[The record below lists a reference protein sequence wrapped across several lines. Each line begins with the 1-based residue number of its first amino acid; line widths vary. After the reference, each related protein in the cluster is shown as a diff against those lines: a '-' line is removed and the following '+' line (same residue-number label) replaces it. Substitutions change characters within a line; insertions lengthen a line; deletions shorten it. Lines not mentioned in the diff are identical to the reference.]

1 MWIRRAF
8 FSWLFPAALV
18 LPLWLF
24 IGWGVFQAGG
34 WAFLWVLF
42 VALPSVLV
50 GEVVLALLVRARPAV
65 REQRA
70 VSWRDVIGFTL
81 WHALTVALGFFP
93 EAAFGWILTATIVAF
108 LGLFWSTLWQL
119 FKDVAERGRAALV
132 IDGDT
137 MRASSYGDREEAV
150 RERARQHGEV
160 IVITET
166 GRPGD
171 GRSEH

>member
-24 IGWGVFQAGG
+24 VGWGVFQAGG

-65 REQRA
+65 RAERA
-70 VSWRDVIGFTL
+70 VSWRDVVGFTV
-81 WHALTVALGFFP
+81 WHGLTIALGFFP
-93 EAAFGWILTATIVAF
+93 KDAFGWLLAGTIVAF
-108 LGLFWSTLWQL
+108 LGVFWSTLWQL
-119 FKDVAERGRAALV
+119 FRDIADRGRAALV
-132 IDGDT
+132 IAEEQTRPPMSGFGDGAT
-137 MRASSYGDREEAV
+137 HEQ
-150 RERARQHGEV
+150 ARRHGQV

-166 GRPGD
+166 GRTGEDPEP
-171 GRSEH
+171 R

>member
-24 IGWGVFQAGG
+24 IGWGVFHAGG

-42 VALPSVLV
+42 IALPSVLV
-50 GEVVLALLVRARPAV
+50 GEVALGLLVRARPTV
-65 REQRA
+65 RAERA
-70 VSWRDVIGFTL
+70 VSWRDVLGFTV
-81 WHALTVALGFFP
+81 WHGLTIALGFFP
-93 EAAFGWILTATIVAF
+93 ENAFGWLLTGTIVAF

-119 FKDVAERGRAALV
+119 WKDVAERGRAGFV
-132 IDGDT
+132 IDGDA
-137 MRASSYGDREEAV
+137 MRLPVYGDATGTV
-150 RERARQHGEV
+150 RERASRNGDV

-166 GRPGD
+166 GQSDGDRPE
-171 GRSEH
+171 R

>member
-50 GEVVLALLVRARPAV
+50 GEVVLALLVRARPTV
-65 REQRA
+65 REERA
-70 VSWRDVIGFTL
+70 VSWRDVVGFTV
-81 WHALTVALGFFP
+81 WHGLTIALGFFP
-93 EAAFGWILTATIVAF
+93 KDAFGWILAGTIVAF
-108 LGLFWSTLWQL
+108 LGVFWSTLWQL
-119 FKDVAERGRAALV
+119 FRDFAERGRAGLV
-132 IDGDT
+132 IDGET
-137 MRASSYGDREEAV
+137 MRAAAYGDRREPV
-150 RERARQHGEV
+150 REQSRRHGDV

-166 GRPGD
+166 GRQGEAPPE
-171 GRSEH
+171 R

>member
-24 IGWGVFQAGG
+24 IGWGVFHAGG

-50 GEVVLALLVRARPAV
+50 GEVIMGLLVRTRPAV
-65 REQRA
+65 REERA
-70 VSWRDVIGFTL
+70 VSWRDVIGFTV
-81 WHALTVALGFFP
+81 WHGMTIALGFFP
-93 EAAFGWILTATIVAF
+93 KDAFGWLLAGTIVAF
-108 LGLFWSTLWQL
+108 LGLFWSTLLQL
-119 FKDVAERGRAALV
+119 WKDVAARGRAAFV
-132 IDGDT
+132 IDGDA
-137 MRASSYGDREEAV
+137 MRATTYPDQDEAV
-150 RERARQHGEV
+150 RERARRHSEV
-160 IVITET
+160 IVVAET

>member
-50 GEVVLALLVRARPAV
+50 GEVVLAFLVRARPTV

-93 EAAFGWILTATIVAF
+93 KDAFGWILAATIVAF

-119 FKDVAERGRAALV
+119 FRDVAARGRAALV
-132 IDGDT
+132 IDSDP
-137 MRASSYGDREEAV
+137 MRASSYGDRGEAV
-150 RERARQHGEV
+150 RERASRNREV

-166 GRPGD
+166 APPGD

>member
-50 GEVVLALLVRARPAV
+50 GEVVLTLLVRARPTV
-65 REQRA
+65 REERA

-81 WHALTVALGFFP
+81 WHALTIALGFFP
-93 EAAFGWILTATIVAF
+93 KDAFGWLLAGTIVAF

-119 FKDVAERGRAALV
+119 WKDVAERGRTGLL
-132 IDGDT
+132 IDAEADLPSARTGQDETLRPRPGRHGD
-137 MRASSYGDREEAV
+137 
-150 RERARQHGEV
+150 V

-166 GRPGD
+166 GRSGD
-171 GRSEH
+171 GPAER